1 MSISFADVTLKLLDG
16 LGTICLIFIIS
27 WVLSIPLGV
36 LFCRLSLSKNKII
49 SKIMQVFIWVIRGT
63 PLMLQIMVVF
73 YVPGLLFNWPS
84 LPRIVAAIVA
94 IVINYSVYF
103 SEIFRAGY
111 QSISKGQ
118 KEAGFVLGL
127 SRIEIFFKVQL
138 LQIIKKIMPP
148 MTNETISLVKD
159 TALARIIAVN
169 EVMLAAD
176 KIVGT
181 YAIVWVLFYTAI
193 FYLVVVG
200 IISLLFK
207 GVEKK
212 LNYFE
217 G

>member
-16 LGTICLIFIIS
+16 LGTTCLIFIIS

-49 SKIMQVFIWVIRGT
+49 SKIMKVFIWVIRGT

>member
-16 LGTICLIFIIS
+16 LGTTCLIFIIS

>member
-1 MSISFADVTLKLLDG
+1 MSISFLDVTLKLLSG
-16 LGTICLIFIIS
+16 LGNTILIFLVSFSIA
-27 WVLSIPLGV
+27 IPLGV
-36 LFCRLSLSKNKII
+36 LFSRFSLSKNKVLQ
-49 SKIMQVFIWVIRGT
+49 KVMQVFIWVIRGT

-73 YVPGLLFNWPS
+73 YVPGLLFNLPS
-84 LPRIVAAIVA
+84 LPRIIAAILA
-94 IVINYSVYF
+94 ISINYAVYF

-127 SRIEIFFKVQL
+127 SRMEIFFKIQL
-138 LQIIKKIMPP
+138 LQIIKKIIPP

-181 YAIVWVLFYTAI
+181 YAIVYVLFYSAI
-193 FYLVVVG
+193 FYLLVVG
-200 IISLLFK
+200 IISFLFK
-207 GVEKK
+207 MLEKK
-212 LNYFE
+212 LSYFE

>member
-1 MSISFADVTLKLLDG
+1 MSISFFDVTLKLLSG
-16 LGTICLIFIIS
+16 LGNTILIFLIS
-27 WVLSIPLGV
+27 FSIAIPLGV
-36 LFCRLSLSKNKII
+36 LFSRFSLSKNKVLQ
-49 SKIMQVFIWVIRGT
+49 KVMQVFIWVIRGT

-73 YVPGLLFNWPS
+73 YVPGLLFNLPS
-84 LPRIVAAIVA
+84 LPRIIAAILA
-94 IVINYSVYF
+94 ISINYAVYF

-127 SRIEIFFKVQL
+127 SRMEIFFKIQL
-138 LQIIKKIMPP
+138 LQIIKKIIPP

-181 YAIVWVLFYTAI
+181 YAIVYVLFYSAI
-193 FYLVVVG
+193 FYLLVVG

-207 GVEKK
+207 MLEKK
-212 LNYFE
+212 LSYFE

>member
-16 LGTICLIFIIS
+16 LGTTCLIFIIS

-207 GVEKK
+207 GIEKK

>member
-16 LGTICLIFIIS
+16 LGTTCLIFIIS

-127 SRIEIFFKVQL
+127 SKIEIFFKVQL

>member
-1 MSISFADVTLKLLDG
+1 MSISFLDVTLKLLSG
-16 LGTICLIFIIS
+16 LGNTILIFLVSFSIA
-27 WVLSIPLGV
+27 IPLGV
-36 LFCRLSLSKNKII
+36 LFSRFSLSKNKVLQ
-49 SKIMQVFIWVIRGT
+49 KVMQVFIWVIRGT

-73 YVPGLLFNWPS
+73 YVPGLLFNLPS
-84 LPRIVAAIVA
+84 LPRIIAAILA
-94 IVINYSVYF
+94 ISINYAVYF

-127 SRIEIFFKVQL
+127 SRMEIFFKIQL
-138 LQIIKKIMPP
+138 LQIIKKIIPP

-181 YAIVWVLFYTAI
+181 YAIVYVLFYSAI
-193 FYLVVVG
+193 FYLLVVG

-207 GVEKK
+207 MLEKK
-212 LNYFE
+212 LSYFE

>member
-1 MSISFADVTLKLLDG
+1 MSISFLDVTLKLLSG
-16 LGTICLIFIIS
+16 LGNTILIFLIS
-27 WVLSIPLGV
+27 FSISIPLGV
-36 LFCRLSLSKNKII
+36 LFTRFSLSKNKVLQ
-49 SKIMQVFIWVIRGT
+49 KVMQVFIWVIRGT

-73 YVPGLLFNWPS
+73 YVPGLLFNLPS
-84 LPRIVAAIVA
+84 LPRIIAAILA
-94 IVINYSVYF
+94 ISINYAVYF

-127 SRIEIFFKVQL
+127 SRMEIFFKIQL
-138 LQIIKKIMPP
+138 LQIIKKIIPP

-181 YAIVWVLFYTAI
+181 YAIVYVLFYSAI
-193 FYLVVVG
+193 FYLLVVG

-207 GVEKK
+207 MLEKK
-212 LNYFE
+212 LSYFE

>member
-16 LGTICLIFIIS
+16 LGTTCLIFIIS

-36 LFCRLSLSKNKII
+36 LFCRLSLSKNKIV

>member
-1 MSISFADVTLKLLDG
+1 MSISFLDVTLKLLSG
-16 LGTICLIFIIS
+16 LGNTILIFLVSFSIA
-27 WVLSIPLGV
+27 IPLGV
-36 LFCRLSLSKNKII
+36 VFTRFSLSKNKVLQ
-49 SKIMQVFIWVIRGT
+49 KVMQVFIWVIRGT

-73 YVPGLLFNWPS
+73 YVPGLLFNLPS
-84 LPRIVAAIVA
+84 LPRIIAAILA
-94 IVINYSVYF
+94 ISINYAVYF

-127 SRIEIFFKVQL
+127 SRMEIFFKIQL
-138 LQIIKKIMPP
+138 LQIIKKIIPP

-181 YAIVWVLFYTAI
+181 YAIVYVLFYSAI
-193 FYLVVVG
+193 FYLLVVG

-207 GVEKK
+207 MLEKK
-212 LNYFE
+212 LSYFE

>member
-1 MSISFADVTLKLLDG
+1 
-16 LGTICLIFIIS
+16 
-27 WVLSIPLGV
+27 
-36 LFCRLSLSKNKII
+36 
-49 SKIMQVFIWVIRGT
+49 
-63 PLMLQIMVVF
+63 MLQIMVVF
-73 YVPGLLFNWPS
+73 YVPGLLFNLPS
-84 LPRIVAAIVA
+84 LPRIIAAILA
-94 IVINYSVYF
+94 ISINYAVYF

-127 SRIEIFFKVQL
+127 SRMEIFFKIQL
-138 LQIIKKIMPP
+138 LQIIKKIIPP

-181 YAIVWVLFYTAI
+181 YAIVYVLFYSAI
-193 FYLVVVG
+193 FYLLVVG

-207 GVEKK
+207 MLEKK
-212 LNYFE
+212 LSYFE

>member
-16 LGTICLIFIIS
+16 LGTTCLIFIIS

-49 SKIMQVFIWVIRGT
+49 SKIMKVFIWVIRGT

-181 YAIVWVLFYTAI
+181 YAIVYVLFYSAI
-193 FYLVVVG
+193 FYLLVVG

-207 GVEKK
+207 MLEKK
-212 LNYFE
+212 LSYFE

>member
-1 MSISFADVTLKLLDG
+1 MSISFLDVTLKLLSG
-16 LGTICLIFIIS
+16 LGNTILIFLIS
-27 WVLSIPLGV
+27 FSIAIPLGV
-36 LFCRLSLSKNKII
+36 VFTRFSLSKNKVLQ
-49 SKIMQVFIWVIRGT
+49 KVMQVFIWVIRGT

-73 YVPGLLFNWPS
+73 YVPGLLFNLPS
-84 LPRIVAAIVA
+84 LPRIIAAILA
-94 IVINYSVYF
+94 ISINYAVYF

-127 SRIEIFFKVQL
+127 SRMEIFFKIQL
-138 LQIIKKIMPP
+138 LQIIKKIIPP

-181 YAIVWVLFYTAI
+181 YAIVYVLFYSAI
-193 FYLVVVG
+193 FYLLVVG

-207 GVEKK
+207 MLEKK
-212 LNYFE
+212 LSYFE

>member
-1 MSISFADVTLKLLDG
+1 MSISFLDVTLKLLSG
-16 LGTICLIFIIS
+16 LGNTLLIFLIS
-27 WVLSIPLGV
+27 LSIAIPLGV
-36 LFCRLSLSKNKII
+36 LFTRFSLSKNQVLQKV
-49 SKIMQVFIWVIRGT
+49 MQIFIWVIRGT

-73 YVPGLLFNWPS
+73 YVPGLLFHLPS
-84 LPRIVAAIVA
+84 LPRIIAAILA
-94 IVINYSVYF
+94 ISINYAVYF

-127 SRIEIFFKVQL
+127 SRMEIFFKIQL
-138 LQIIKKIMPP
+138 LQIIKKIIPP

-181 YAIVWVLFYTAI
+181 YAIVYVLFYTAI
-193 FYLVVVG
+193 FYLLVVG

-207 GVEKK
+207 MLEKK
-212 LNYFE
+212 LSYFE

>member
-1 MSISFADVTLKLLDG
+1 MSISFLDVTLKLLSG
-16 LGTICLIFIIS
+16 LGNTILIFLVSFSIA
-27 WVLSIPLGV
+27 IPLGV
-36 LFCRLSLSKNKII
+36 VFTRFSLSKNKVLQ
-49 SKIMQVFIWVIRGT
+49 KVMQVFIWVIRGT

-73 YVPGLLFNWPS
+73 YVPGLLFNLPS
-84 LPRIVAAIVA
+84 LPRIIAAILA
-94 IVINYSVYF
+94 ISINYAVYF

-127 SRIEIFFKVQL
+127 SRMEVFFKIQL
-138 LQIIKKIMPP
+138 LQIIKKIIPP

-181 YAIVWVLFYTAI
+181 YAIVYVLFYSAI
-193 FYLVVVG
+193 FYLLVVG

-207 GVEKK
+207 MLEKK
-212 LNYFE
+212 LSYFE